1 MSRVRNEA
9 FTGWCCVVP
18 FHVIDCPEMDN
29 AVPERFLDPS
39 AAAFLDDPH
48 EAFDRLRAGG
58 LVRDPIGWSTLDYAT
73 SAAAFGDRSL
83 VPGIDPLLES
93 QGIEPLW
100 GEAGRTLTDSE
111 GDDHRR
117 LRRVVGP
124 WFTARRVEEL
134 RGRVRALAADLIGA
148 APPDAPF
155 DVMSDLADVVP
166 SRLFCWMVGAPESDA
181 TRLAELSKTLL
192 TVFTATPRMVE
203 PVRAAKREMAE
214 LTQSLIAER
223 RRQPGDDVVSMM
235 IAGVSAGDLDEL
247 DLFHLVEELLSA
259 SVDNTANT
267 TGLAVWVL
275 LQHRDAWSALHHD
288 PELVANAV
296 EECGRYEP
304 AIRHTIKY
312 ATDDTELGGVDI
324 PAGSFVTIRIAA
336 AHRDPTVFD
345 DPHRFD
351 IRREMPRQ
359 QLAFGLGRH
368 FCLGAALGRMEI
380 AEMVR
385 ALAIHR
391 PDAIIG
397 DDVEMTKNAAGLVHR
412 LDIIPGAAR

>member
-1 MSRVRNEA
+1 MQ
-9 FTGWCCVVP
+9 P
-18 FHVIDCPEMDN
+18 
-29 AVPERFLDPS
+29 AVPERFLDPTS
-39 AAAFLDDPH
+39 SAFLDDPH
-48 EAFDRLRAGG
+48 ATFDRLRGGG

-73 SAAAFGDRSL
+73 SAEAFADRSL
-83 VPGIDPLLES
+83 TPGIDPLLES
-93 QGIEPLW
+93 RGIEPLW

-124 WFTARRVEEL
+124 WFTARRVEDL
-134 RGRVRALAADLIGA
+134 RERVRELSEALIAS
-148 APPDAPF
+148 APADAPF
-155 DVMSDLADVVP
+155 DVMSDFADVVP

-181 TRLAELSKTLL
+181 ARLAELSKTLL
-192 TVFTATPRMVE
+192 TVFTATPEMVE
-203 PVRAAKREMAE
+203 PVRSAKREMAE
-214 LTQSLIAER
+214 LTRSLIAER

-235 IAGVSAGDLDEL
+235 LAGVGAGDLDDL
-247 DLFHLVEELLSA
+247 DLFYLVEELLSA

-275 LQHRDAWSALHHD
+275 LQHREAWSMLGRD
-288 PELVANAV
+288 PDLVPNAV
-296 EECGRYEP
+296 EECGRFEP

-312 ATDDTELGGVDI
+312 ATDDTAVGGVDI
-324 PAGSFVTIRIAA
+324 PAGAFVTIRIAA
-336 AHRDPTVFD
+336 AHRDPAVFD

-351 IRREMPRQ
+351 IRRELPRQ

-391 PDAIIG
+391 PDAVIG

-412 LDIIPGAAR
+412 LDILPGAPR